1 MKFEQIPEEKK
12 EQPNNKDKKGWLVFT
27 DKNGVKTNV
36 TVFEGETEEQA
47 LERAR
52 AIDARLGDKST
63 F

>member
-1 MKFEQIPEEKK
+1 MKFESIPEEKK
-12 EQPNNKDKKGWLVFT
+12 EEYGKDKKGWLVFV
-27 DKNGVKTNV
+27 DKNGVKNNV

-52 AIDARLGDKST
+52 AIDARLGDKSA